1 MVEYLKTQ
9 ETELWHWFASTQAQA
24 DYAESLRGELLK
36 TTYRLDADAHPELYE
51 QAKEACARLALD
63 VPVTLYQST
72 QSGELNAALFH
83 LLGEAH
89 VVLCGPL
96 LTLLNAMEMQSVL
109 GHELAHHHLWT
120 REEGDF
126 LVADRLIVAQASDP
140 RAEASHL
147 QTARRYRL
155 YTEVF
160 ADRGALRAT
169 DDLHATVGALVK
181 VQTGLATA
189 SATSYLR
196 QADEIFARAEARTE
210 GVSHPEAFI
219 RARALRL
226 WSESDPELDAALTA
240 MLEGPL
246 DVDELDLPGQVRM
259 SNQTHRW
266 LAQLLRPK
274 WFQTA
279 ATLAHAKAFFDDFR
293 PAVEPDD
300 ALLAELRFTD
310 AKTREY
316 FAFLLLDF
324 AVVDREL
331 EDLPLAAAWVW
342 SQRLEIDGIFD
353 KLVTKELKMKP
364 REWNKLKKDAP
375 KLLATLDPA
384 S

>member
-1 MVEYLKTQ
+1 M
-9 ETELWHWFASTQAQA
+9 WRWFASSQTQADHA
-24 DYAESLRGELLK
+24 DSLRSELLK
-36 TTYRLDADAHPELYE
+36 TTCRLDADAHPELYE
-51 QAKEACARLALD
+51 QAKTACARLALD

-83 LLGEAH
+83 LPGEAH
-89 VVLCGPL
+89 VVLYGPL
-96 LTLLNAMEMQSVL
+96 LTLLDATEMQSVL

-126 LVADRLIVAQASDP
+126 LVADRLITAQAADP
-140 RAEASHL
+140 RTEAAHL

-155 YTEVF
+155 YTEIF

-169 DDLHATVGALVK
+169 DDLQATVGALVK

-189 SATSYLR
+189 SAASYLR
-196 QADEIFARAEARTE
+196 QADEIFARDEARTG

-219 RARALRL
+219 RTRALRL
-226 WSESDPELDAALTA
+226 GAEGDPALDAALTA
-240 MLEGPL
+240 MLEGPVA
-246 DVDELDLPGQVRM
+246 VDELDLPAQVRL
-259 SNQTHRW
+259 SGQTRRW

-279 ATLAHAKAFFDDFR
+279 VTLAHARAFFDDFQ
-293 PAVEPDD
+293 PATAPHD

-316 FAFLLLDF
+316 LAFLLLDF

-331 EDLPLAAAWVW
+331 EDGPLAAAWEW
-342 SQRLEIDGIFD
+342 SQRLEIDDVFD
-353 KLVTKELKMKP
+353 SV
-364 REWNKLKKDAP
+364 RWSGGWVR
-375 KLLATLDPA
+375 PA
-384 S
+384 AAGFPPG

>member
-9 ETELWHWFASTQAQA
+9 ESELWRWFASTQAQA

-63 VPVTLYQST
+63 VPMTLYQST
-72 QSGELNAALFH
+72 QSGELNAALFY
-83 LLGEAH
+83 LAGEAH

-109 GHELAHHHLWT
+109 GHELAHYHLWT

-160 ADRGALRAT
+160 ADRGALQAT

-189 SATSYLR
+189 SAASYLR
-196 QADEIFARAEARTE
+196 QADEIFARDEARTE
-210 GVSHPEAFI
+210 GISHPEAFI

-240 MLEGPL
+240 MLEGPVA
-246 DVDELDLPGQVRM
+246 VDELDLPAQVKLSSLTR
-259 SNQTHRW
+259 RW
-266 LAQLLRPK
+266 LGQLLRPK

-279 ATLAHAKAFFDDFR
+279 ATLAHAKAFFDDFQ
-293 PAVEPDD
+293 PAAEPDD
-300 ALLAELRFTD
+300 VLLTELRFTD
-310 AKTREY
+310 PKTREY
-316 FAFLLLDF
+316 LAFLLLDF

-331 EDLPLAAAWVW
+331 EDLPLAAAWDW
-342 SQRLEIDGIFD
+342 SRQLEIDDIFD

-364 REWNKLKKDAP
+364 REWSKLKKDAP

>member
-1 MVEYLKTQ
+1 MSRRCQMTGKGVL
-9 ETELWHWFASTQAQA
+9 
-24 DYAESLRGELLK
+24 
-36 TTYRLDADAHPELYE
+36 
-51 QAKEACARLALD
+51 
-63 VPVTLYQST
+63 
-72 QSGELNAALFH
+72 SGNN
-83 LLGEAH
+83 
-89 VVLCGPL
+89 V
-96 LTLLNAMEMQSVL
+96 
-109 GHELAHHHLWT
+109 
-120 REEGDF
+120 
-126 LVADRLIVAQASDP
+126 
-140 RAEASHL
+140 SHANN

-169 DDLHATVGALVK
+169 DDLYATVGALVK

-189 SATSYLR
+189 SAASYLR
-196 QADEIFARAEARTE
+196 QADEIFARDEARTE

-226 WSESDPELDAALTA
+226 WSEGDPELDAALTA
-240 MLEGPL
+240 MLEGPVA
-246 DVDELDLPGQVRM
+246 VDELDLPGQVRL

-300 ALLAELRFTD
+300 ALPAELRFTD

-324 AVVDREL
+324 AVVDHEL
-331 EDLPLAAAWVW
+331 EDMPLAAAWVW
-342 SQRLEIDGIFD
+342 SQRLEIDDIFD
-353 KLVTKELKMKP
+353 ELVTKELKMKP

-375 KLLATLDPA
+375 KLLAALDPA